1 LENFAGAVS
10 LDHGSELQSK
20 HNSSLE
26 WFMSLKRTTDRSE
39 PKVTL
44 QTLARHLG
52 LAAGTISAA
61 LNDSPAARA
70 IPEHTKRRILDAAR
84 ELNYRPNYFARSL
97 RLQRTYTIGVI
108 AEQIG
113 DPYGAMVISGIEEHL
128 RESEYFFLTVIHR
141 HDRRVL
147 QNYSQMLVTRGVEG
161 FITVDTSIKERPSLP
176 TVAVAGHAPVAGVT
190 NLILDQKLAARL
202 VLTHLLELG
211 HRDIAFMK
219 GQTASSD
226 SATRWA
232 AICAVC
238 KELGI
243 RMRPKLIVQIEQ
255 DLTTPQLGYPYAKQ
269 LLARKQP
276 FTALFAYNDLSA
288 IGAIWAFREAGLSVP
303 EDISVVG
310 FDDVPLAVFSN
321 PSLTTIRQPLQRMG
335 QIAAKTLIEQIEQ
348 KAEFQSEIVI
358 EPELVVRASTGP
370 APRSCS
376 QAMQPSIVPAVFN
389 NGELTAPGLEN
400 SRRR

>member
-1 LENFAGAVS
+1 
-10 LDHGSELQSK
+10 
-20 HNSSLE
+20 
-26 WFMSLKRTTDRSE
+26 MSLKQTTDRNES
-39 PKVTL
+39 KVTL
-44 QTLARHLG
+44 QTLAKHLN

-70 IPEHTKRRILDAAR
+70 IPEHTKQRILEAAR

-161 FITVDTSIKERPSLP
+161 FITVDTSITERPSRP
-176 TVAVAGHAPVAGVT
+176 TVAVAGHAAVPGVT

-219 GQTASSD
+219 GQAASSD

-232 AICAVC
+232 AICAASD
-238 KELGI
+238 ELGVRI
-243 RMRPKLIVQIEQ
+243 RPELVVQIEQ
-255 DLTTPQLGYPYAKQ
+255 DLTTPQLGYPYAKG
-269 LLARKQP
+269 LLARKRP

-288 IGAIWAFREAGLSVP
+288 IGAIWAFREAGLCVP
-303 EDISVVG
+303 QDISVVG
-310 FDDVPLAVFSN
+310 FDDVPLAVFSD
-321 PSLTTIRQPLQRMG
+321 PQLTTIRQPLQRMG
-335 QIAAKTLIEQIEQ
+335 QIAAKTLIDQIEQ
-348 KAEFQSEIVI
+348 RAEFQPEIVI
-358 EPELVVRASTGP
+358 EPELIVRASSGP
-370 APRSCS
+370 ARRPLSRGMKSS
-376 QAMQPSIVPAVFN
+376 LISAGENNGESIVPRLAN
-389 NGELTAPGLEN
+389 P
-400 SRRR
+400 SRR

>member
-1 LENFAGAVS
+1 
-10 LDHGSELQSK
+10 
-20 HNSSLE
+20 
-26 WFMSLKRTTDRSE
+26 MSLIRTTHRNES
-39 PKVTL
+39 KVTL
-44 QTLARHLG
+44 QTLARHLD

-70 IPEHTKRRILDAAR
+70 IPEHTKRRIVEAAR

-161 FITVDTSIKERPSLP
+161 FITVDTSITERPSRP
-176 TVAVAGHAPVAGVT
+176 TVAVAGHSAVPGVT

-211 HRDIAFMK
+211 HRDIAFIK

-232 AICAVC
+232 AICAASD
-238 KELGI
+238 ELGVRI
-243 RMRPKLIVQIEQ
+243 RPELVVQIEE
-255 DLTTPQLGYPYAKQ
+255 DLTTPQLGYPYAKG
-269 LLARKQP
+269 LLARKRP

-303 EDISVVG
+303 QDISVVG
-310 FDDVPLAVFSN
+310 FDDVPLAVFSD
-321 PSLTTIRQPLQRMG
+321 PQLTTIRQPLQRMG
-335 QIAAKTLIEQIEQ
+335 QIAANTLIDQIER
-348 KAEFQSEIVI
+348 KAEFQPEIVI
-358 EPELVVRASTGP
+358 EPELIVRASSGP
-370 APRSCS
+370 ARIPLSRRMKSS
-376 QAMQPSIVPAVFN
+376 LISAGKN
-389 NGELTAPGLEN
+389 NGESIAPQLANPSG
-400 SRRR
+400 RQDG

>member
-1 LENFAGAVS
+1 
-10 LDHGSELQSK
+10 
-20 HNSSLE
+20 
-26 WFMSLKRTTDRSE
+26 MSLKRTTDRNES
-39 PKVTL
+39 KVTL
-44 QTLARHLG
+44 QTLAKHLN

-70 IPEHTKRRILDAAR
+70 IPEHTKQRILEAAR

-161 FITVDTSIKERPSLP
+161 FITVDTSITERPSRP
-176 TVAVAGHAPVAGVT
+176 TVAVAGHAAVPGVT

-232 AICAVC
+232 AICAASN
-238 KELGI
+238 ELGVRI
-243 RMRPKLIVQIEQ
+243 RPELVVQIEQ
-255 DLTTPQLGYPYAKQ
+255 DLTTPQLGYPYAKG
-269 LLARKQP
+269 LLARKRP

-288 IGAIWAFREAGLSVP
+288 IGAIWAFREAGLCVP
-303 EDISVVG
+303 QDISVVG
-310 FDDVPLAVFSN
+310 FDDVPLAIFSD
-321 PSLTTIRQPLQRMG
+321 PQLTTIRQPLQRMG
-335 QIAAKTLIEQIEQ
+335 QIAAKTLIDQIEQ
-348 KAEFQSEIVI
+348 RAEFQPEIVI
-358 EPELVVRASTGP
+358 EPEFIVRASSGP
-370 APRSCS
+370 ARRPLSRGMKSSFISAGEKDGESIAPRL
-376 QAMQPSIVPAVFN
+376 ANP
-389 NGELTAPGLEN
+389 
-400 SRRR
+400 SRRQDG

>member
-1 LENFAGAVS
+1 M
-10 LDHGSELQSK
+10 
-20 HNSSLE
+20 SS
-26 WFMSLKRTTDRSE
+26 KRTPDRNE

-44 QTLARHLG
+44 QTLAKHLN
-52 LAAGTISAA
+52 LAVGTISAA

-84 ELNYRPNYFARSL
+84 ELNYQPNYFARSL

-128 RESEYFFLTVIHR
+128 RETEYFFLTVIHR
-141 HDRRVL
+141 HDPRIL
-147 QNYSQMLVTRGVEG
+147 QNYSRMLVTRGVEG
-161 FITVDTSIKERPSLP
+161 FITVDTSITEKPSRP
-176 TVAVAGHAPVAGVT
+176 TVAVAGHTSLPGVT
-190 NLILDQKLAARL
+190 NLILDQQLAARL

-219 GQTASSD
+219 GPTSSSD

-232 AICAVC
+232 AICAASN
-238 KELGI
+238 ELGVRI
-243 RMRPKLIVQIEQ
+243 RPNLVVQIEQ
-255 DLTTPQLGYPYAKQ
+255 DLTTPHLGYPVAKG
-269 LLARKQP
+269 LLARQQP

-288 IGAIWAFREAGLSVP
+288 IGAIWAFQEAGLSMP

-310 FDDVPLAVFSN
+310 FDDVPVAVFSS
-321 PSLTTIRQPLQRMG
+321 PELTTVRQPLQRMG
-335 QIAAKTLIEQIEQ
+335 QIAAKTLIEQIEG
-348 KAEFQSEIVI
+348 KAKFQPEIVI

-370 APRSCS
+370 APKPLSRGMQVPLVPLSDGRSS
-376 QAMQPSIVPAVFN
+376 PKLA
-389 NGELTAPGLEN
+389 N
-400 SRRR
+400 SRRRLNG

>member
-1 LENFAGAVS
+1 
-10 LDHGSELQSK
+10 
-20 HNSSLE
+20 
-26 WFMSLKRTTDRSE
+26 MSLKPTTNRNES
-39 PKVTL
+39 KVTL
-44 QTLARHLG
+44 QTLAKHLD

-70 IPEHTKRRILDAAR
+70 IPEHTKQRILEAAR
-84 ELNYRPNYFARSL
+84 KLNYRPNYFARSL

-161 FITVDTSIKERPSLP
+161 FITVDTSITERPSRP
-176 TVAVAGHAPVAGVT
+176 TVAVAGHAAVPGVT

-202 VLTHLLELG
+202 VLTHLLDLG
-211 HRDIAFMK
+211 HCDIAFMK

-232 AICAVC
+232 AICAASE
-238 KELGI
+238 ELGVRI
-243 RMRPKLIVQIEQ
+243 RPELVVQIEQ
-255 DLTTPQLGYPYAKQ
+255 DLTTPQLGYPYAKG
-269 LLARKQP
+269 LLARKRP

-288 IGAIWAFREAGLSVP
+288 IGAIWAFREAGLRVP
-303 EDISVVG
+303 QDISVVG
-310 FDDVPLAVFSN
+310 FDDVPLAVFSD
-321 PSLTTIRQPLQRMG
+321 PQLTTIRQPLQRMG
-335 QIAAKTLIEQIEQ
+335 QIAAKTLIDQIER
-348 KAEFQSEIVI
+348 KAEFQPEIII
-358 EPELVVRASTGP
+358 EPELIVRASTGP
-370 APRSCS
+370 VQRSLSRGMKSSLVSVGEHNGGSIAPRL
-376 QAMQPSIVPAVFN
+376 A
-389 NGELTAPGLEN
+389 N
-400 SRRR
+400 SRRRQDG

>member
-1 LENFAGAVS
+1 
-10 LDHGSELQSK
+10 
-20 HNSSLE
+20 
-26 WFMSLKRTTDRSE
+26 MSLKRTTDRNES
-39 PKVTL
+39 KVTL
-44 QTLARHLG
+44 QTLAKQLN
-52 LAAGTISAA
+52 LTAGTISAA

-70 IPEHTKRRILDAAR
+70 IPEHTKKRILEAAR

-113 DPYGAMVISGIEEHL
+113 DPYGAMVISGIEEYL

-161 FITVDTSIKERPSLP
+161 FITVDTSITERPSRP
-176 TVAVAGHAPVAGVT
+176 TVAVAGHAVVPGVT

-211 HRDIAFMK
+211 HREIAFMK
-219 GQTASSD
+219 GQPDSSD

-232 AICAVC
+232 AICAASQ
-238 KELGI
+238 ELGVRI
-243 RMRPKLIVQIEQ
+243 RPELVVQIEQ
-255 DLTTPQLGYPYAKQ
+255 DLTTPQLGYPYAKG
-269 LLARKQP
+269 LLARERP

-288 IGAIWAFREAGLSVP
+288 IGAILAFREAGLLVP

-310 FDDVPLAVFSN
+310 FDDVPLAIFSD
-321 PSLTTIRQPLQRMG
+321 PQLTTIRQPLQRMG
-335 QIAAKTLIEQIEQ
+335 QIAAKTLIDQIERRS
-348 KAEFQSEIVI
+348 EFQPEIVI

-370 APRSCS
+370 ARRPLSRGMKSS
-376 QAMQPSIVPAVFN
+376 LVPAVVN
-389 NGELTAPGLEN
+389 DGKSIAPRLAN
-400 SRRR
+400 SRRRQDG

>member
-1 LENFAGAVS
+1 
-10 LDHGSELQSK
+10 
-20 HNSSLE
+20 
-26 WFMSLKRTTDRSE
+26 MSLKPTTNRNES
-39 PKVTL
+39 KVTL
-44 QTLARHLG
+44 QTLAKHLD

-70 IPEHTKRRILDAAR
+70 IPEHTKRRILEAAR

-161 FITVDTSIKERPSLP
+161 FITVDTSITERPSRP
-176 TVAVAGHAPVAGVT
+176 TVAVAGHAAVPGVT

-202 VLTHLLELG
+202 VLTHLLDLG
-211 HRDIAFMK
+211 HCDIAFMK

-232 AICAVC
+232 AICAASE
-238 KELGI
+238 ELGVRI
-243 RMRPKLIVQIEQ
+243 RPELVVQIEQ
-255 DLTTPQLGYPYAKQ
+255 DLTTPQLGYPYAKG
-269 LLARKQP
+269 LLARKRP

-288 IGAIWAFREAGLSVP
+288 IGAIWAFREAGLRVP
-303 EDISVVG
+303 QDISVVG
-310 FDDVPLAVFSN
+310 FDDVPLAVFSD
-321 PSLTTIRQPLQRMG
+321 PQLTTIRQPLQRMG
-335 QIAAKTLIEQIEQ
+335 QIAAKTLIDQIER
-348 KAEFQSEIVI
+348 KAEFQPEIII
-358 EPELVVRASTGP
+358 EPELIVRASTGP
-370 APRSCS
+370 VQRSLTRGMKSSLVSVGEHNGGSIAPRL
-376 QAMQPSIVPAVFN
+376 A
-389 NGELTAPGLEN
+389 N
-400 SRRR
+400 SRRRQDG

>member
-1 LENFAGAVS
+1 MPL
-10 LDHGSELQSK
+10 K
-20 HNSSLE
+20 H
-26 WFMSLKRTTDRSE
+26 MTDRNE

-44 QTLARHLG
+44 QTLATHLD
-52 LAAGTISAA
+52 LAVGTISAA

-70 IPEHTKRRILDAAR
+70 IPEHTKRRILNAAR

-128 RESEYFFLTVIHR
+128 RDSEYFFLTVIHR
-141 HDRRVL
+141 HDRRIL

-161 FITVDTSIKERPSLP
+161 FVTVDTSITEKPSRP
-176 TVAVAGHAPVAGVT
+176 TVAVAGHAPVPGVT

-202 VLTHLLELG
+202 ALTHLLELG

-219 GQTASSD
+219 GQPSSSD

-232 AICAVC
+232 AICAAS
-238 KELGI
+238 KELGVRI
-243 RMRPKLIVQIEQ
+243 RPELVVQIKQ
-255 DLTTPQLGYPYAKQ
+255 DLTTPQIGYPYGKE
-269 LLARKQP
+269 LLARRKP

-288 IGAIWAFREAGLSVP
+288 IGAIWAFREAGRSVP
-303 EDISVVG
+303 QDISVVG

-321 PSLTTIRQPLQRMG
+321 PALTTIRQPLQQMG
-335 QIAAKTLIEQIEQ
+335 QIAAKTLIDQIEK

-358 EPELVVRASTGP
+358 EPELIVRASTGP
-370 APRSCS
+370 APTSFS
-376 QAMQPSIVPAVFN
+376 SGVQPSVESAVLNHGKAIAPRPAK
-389 NGELTAPGLEN
+389 L
-400 SRRR
+400 RR

>member
-1 LENFAGAVS
+1 
-10 LDHGSELQSK
+10 
-20 HNSSLE
+20 
-26 WFMSLKRTTDRSE
+26 MSLKRTTDRNES
-39 PKVTL
+39 KVTL
-44 QTLARHLG
+44 QTLAKHLN

-70 IPEHTKRRILDAAR
+70 IPEHTKQRILEAAR

-161 FITVDTSIKERPSLP
+161 FITVDTSITERPSRP
-176 TVAVAGHAPVAGVT
+176 TVAVAGHAAVPGVT

-211 HRDIAFMK
+211 HRDVAFMK

-232 AICAVC
+232 AICAASD
-238 KELGI
+238 ELGVRI
-243 RMRPKLIVQIEQ
+243 RPELVVQIEQ
-255 DLTTPQLGYPYAKQ
+255 DLTTPQLGYPYAKG
-269 LLARKQP
+269 LLARKRP

-288 IGAIWAFREAGLSVP
+288 IGAIWAFREAGLCVP
-303 EDISVVG
+303 QDISVVG
-310 FDDVPLAVFSN
+310 FDDVPLAIFSD
-321 PSLTTIRQPLQRMG
+321 PQLTTIRQPLQRMG
-335 QIAAKTLIEQIEQ
+335 QIAAKTLIDQIEQ
-348 KAEFQSEIVI
+348 RAEFQPEIVI
-358 EPELVVRASTGP
+358 EPELIVRASSGP
-370 APRSCS
+370 ARRPLSRGMKSS
-376 QAMQPSIVPAVFN
+376 LISAGEN
-389 NGELTAPGLEN
+389 NGESIAPRLAN
-400 SRRR
+400 PSRRQDG

>member
-1 LENFAGAVS
+1 
-10 LDHGSELQSK
+10 
-20 HNSSLE
+20 
-26 WFMSLKRTTDRSE
+26 MSLKRTINRNES
-39 PKVTL
+39 KVTL
-44 QTLARHLG
+44 QTLAKHLD

-70 IPEHTKRRILDAAR
+70 IPEHTKRRILEAAR
-84 ELNYRPNYFARSL
+84 KLNYRPNYFARSL

-141 HDRRVL
+141 HDHRVL

-161 FITVDTSIKERPSLP
+161 FITVDTSITERPSRP
-176 TVAVAGHAPVAGVT
+176 TVAVAGHAAVPGVT

-232 AICAVC
+232 AICAASE
-238 KELGI
+238 ELGVRI
-243 RMRPKLIVQIEQ
+243 RPELVIQIEQ
-255 DLTTPQLGYPYAKQ
+255 DLTTPQLGYPYAKG

-288 IGAIWAFREAGLSVP
+288 IGAIWAFREAGLCVP
-303 EDISVVG
+303 QDISVVG

-321 PSLTTIRQPLQRMG
+321 PELTTIRQPLQRMG
-335 QIAAKTLIEQIEQ
+335 QIAAKTLIDQIEA
-348 KAEFQSEIVI
+348 KAEFQPEIVI
-358 EPELVVRASTGP
+358 EPELIVRASTGP
-370 APRSCS
+370 VRRPLTRGMKSTLVSAGE
-376 QAMQPSIVPAVFN
+376 N
-389 NGELTAPGLEN
+389 NGESIAPRLAN
-400 SRRR
+400 SRRRQDG